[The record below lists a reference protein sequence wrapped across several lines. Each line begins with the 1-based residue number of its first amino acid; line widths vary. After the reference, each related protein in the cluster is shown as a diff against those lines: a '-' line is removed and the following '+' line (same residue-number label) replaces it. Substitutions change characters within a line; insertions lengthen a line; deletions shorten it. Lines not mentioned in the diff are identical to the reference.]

1 MAYADNI
8 SRLSRLT
15 SILLKLQSRSYVS
28 VNQLAQH
35 FEVST
40 RTIYRDLFSLEQ
52 AGVPIVSI
60 EGKGY
65 TLMDGFNLP
74 PVMFTEAE
82 ANAIIIAEKM
92 IRQTTD
98 ASLIAEFQKV
108 TEKIKSVLRNQEKEK
123 ADLLAERIIIGKNW
137 ANIRTSDY
145 LTDIQQALTNYDVLQ
160 ITYRKENAEEN
171 TLREIEP
178 FAIYHNPSEQW
189 VLIAWCRLRKEFRN
203 FRVDRIHKLK
213 KLPQKFTPHTITL
226 DEYVEIQRKKHF
238 GEPLT

>member
-1 MAYADNI
+1 MAYTDNI

-15 SILLKLQSRSYVS
+15 SILLKLQSQSYVS

-40 RTIYRDLFSLEQ
+40 RTIYRDLLSLEH

-65 TLMDGFNLP
+65 TLMDGFSLP
-74 PVMFTEAE
+74 PVMFTETE

-92 IRQTTD
+92 ILQTTD
-98 ASLIAEFQKV
+98 VSLIAEFQKA
-108 TEKIKSVLRNQEKEK
+108 TEKIKSVLPHPEREK
-123 ADLLAERIIIGKNW
+123 ADILAERIIIGKNW

-145 LTDIQQALTNYDVLQ
+145 LTDIQQALTHYHVLK

-171 TLREIEP
+171 SIREVEP
-178 FAIYHNPSEQW
+178 FAIYHNQSEQW
-189 VLIAWCRLRKEFRN
+189 VLIAWCRLRNEFRN
-203 FRVDRIHKLK
+203 FRVDRIHKLE
-213 KLPQKFTPHTITL
+213 KLSQKFTPHTITL
-226 DEYVEIQRKKHF
+226 DEYIEIQRKKHF